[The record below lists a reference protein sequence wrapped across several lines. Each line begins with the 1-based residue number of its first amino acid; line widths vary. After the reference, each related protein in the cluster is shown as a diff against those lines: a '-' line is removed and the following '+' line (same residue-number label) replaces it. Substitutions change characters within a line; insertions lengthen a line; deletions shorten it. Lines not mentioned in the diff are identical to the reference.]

1 MQLLLMFGYKMSIR
15 KKQMRKYIL
24 ESFSDPGIRFYGM
37 ADVTYCLVYNFE
49 DLKLVWGMLRLFLN
63 KPHTVHNLSTWKTKG
78 HSHHYHL
85 IKTKPMNTFI
95 QDKMRRWK
103 KKLHR
108 TIYHM
113 RTLNRRHWYARCTY
127 GLYGVYSVHVC
138 DTQLWKKVDLRF
150 FIGFSFM
157 CAKISQCCDNFAW
170 LFLFFSHLI
179 YAVCVCQPIWRIA
192 LVKVSFRQAKCEQR
206 GETLRW

>member
-1 MQLLLMFGYKMSIR
+1 
-15 KKQMRKYIL
+15 MRKFIF
-24 ESFSDPGIRFYGM
+24 ESFSDPRIRFYGM
-37 ADVTYCLVYNFE
+37 ADVAYCLVYNFE

-63 KPHTVHNLSTWKTKG
+63 KPHTAHNLSTWKTKG

-113 RTLNRRHWYARCTY
+113 RTLNRRHWYVRMVCTVYIRSCTY
-127 GLYGVYSVHVC
+127 AILNCGKRSTC
-138 DTQLWKKVDLRF
+138 
-150 FIGFSFM
+150 GFSWIFLLCAQKSLNVVIISHGCSCSLAIWFM
-157 CAKISQCCDNFAW
+157 
-170 LFLFFSHLI
+170 L
-179 YAVCVCQPIWRIA
+179 CVCQPIWRIA
-192 LVKVSFRQAKCEQR
+192 LVKVSFRQAKCEQK
-206 GETLRW
+206 EKNLRW